1 MQRLQVCVL
10 ALVLA
15 AQLAPGCA
23 AASSATSKRR
33 LLQAPASAAAAA
45 PALEPTNNAASWC
58 CQQLAAIGFSSNL
71 PVVVLDT
78 MGAPLEVKGVDALS
92 RLCTCSPGL
101 PAPDY
106 DGLSEAAVRGSTSAT
121 AHKKSFKL
129 QLRQAAGFND
139 TKKQDWALLGMPAD
153 ADWVLYGGDEVDLTL
168 GMRNYL
174 GYNLARA
181 SGQYAART
189 VWCEL
194 FLMDDGAAELDP
206 SHYHGIYIAMEHPK
220 IAQQRVDVA
229 KLDPPNL
236 SGGYLFTYDN
246 DNTEAGD
253 VLFGPLSGWDHPF
266 QMNRSP
272 SYTSFI
278 DSPSWL
284 DYFLITELTK
294 NPDGYRGSVYLHKDR
309 DLPMAAG
316 PIWDLNEAFGQCCGY
331 PIDGWQQQGVSGPG
345 VAGGSAISTDGWRF
359 LICADADRCKI
370 DPTDGLS
377 RWYRRMWEDDRFK
390 SGASTRW
397 AQLRAGPWSDTAVEA
412 IISSVSAQ
420 ARDGGRGRLSSGG
433 GGQRSEAQL
442 SWIVTIP
449 LRQIKPAVLRSY
461 DRWASVIL
469 KPWFPNSEVQWT
481 TEVSNLKDWTL
492 QHMAWMDGAFAQ
504 AGASGPPAA
513 GRRCGN
519 PRPAF
524 AASEH
529 AAVSNAISSAASRGP
544 CLRPRATRRL
554 AAEAGFSSRRAFSA
568 IGEAGRASPAEASQG
583 QQPDAAVDGQPQR
596 RGRGRPP
603 GHPAWNKGLPHSE
616 THRKRIS
623 IKLKQKWK
631 DPDFKR
637 SVSEAMLGKPAWN
650 LGQPHDPETLRKMS
664 EAKLGSRLPLAT
676 RKLISK
682 ANMGRVVSE
691 ETRAKVGDRHRGL
704 PKTPEHR
711 AKLAS
716 IARRRHAATRVLHA
730 VEAVYSAASTRNSPA
745 AAAAAAGT
753 GGAGGTPGRGRPP
766 GSATGMS
773 GGGAAAVSPHSR
785 HVRAA
790 AYSMGLTG
798 LSDGS
803 GKRLSRTQIL
813 NTFKSELREYRTLQ
827 EELSTW
833 TAAFREKNNRK
844 PNLMDVQ
851 RTGIPWLIEKFKQYV
866 VLRDRLFSDTSVL
879 RGKLQD
885 AIPDPEAV
893 RRANS
898 ANASSSAPPSVGGI
912 GGMGPTNANGPN
924 AVSRTAV
931 ASRFSA
937 VMDYKMKRQAAL
949 DAAAAAAAVRAAQ
962 PGEARAE
969 DEGADPAA
977 AARLMSS
984 QAPPRVRM
992 AMQAALDYR
1001 QGKAN
1006 ETKAAADAAAAAA
1019 RSPLG
1024 GSRGGGAAGTAAGAA
1039 AGAGSGTILRG
1050 TAFTSKRRFAGPDAA
1065 LVQQPVPAPVRSA
1078 ALPARVPPAPLAA
1091 SSDAGCSSDSSA
1103 QPASSVPAVEPC
1115 LPLQAV

>member
-1 MQRLQVCVL
+1 MRSAVLLVAVPACGFVPPVGLRPQR
-10 ALVLA
+10 AF
-15 AQLAPGCA
+15 
-23 AASSATSKRR
+23 R
-33 LLQAPASAAAAA
+33 PA
-45 PALEPTNNAASWC
+45 
-58 CQQLAAIGFSSNL
+58 
-71 PVVVLDT
+71 VV
-78 MGAPLEVKGVDALS
+78 
-92 RLCTCSPGL
+92 
-101 PAPDY
+101 
-106 DGLSEAAVRGSTSAT
+106 
-121 AHKKSFKL
+121 
-129 QLRQAAGFND
+129 
-139 TKKQDWALLGMPAD
+139 
-153 ADWVLYGGDEVDLTL
+153 
-168 GMRNYL
+168 
-174 GYNLARA
+174 RA
-181 SGQYAART
+181 SCT
-189 VWCEL
+189 
-194 FLMDDGAAELDP
+194 P
-206 SHYHGIYIAMEHPK
+206 
-220 IAQQRVDVA
+220 
-229 KLDPPNL
+229 
-236 SGGYLFTYDN
+236 
-246 DNTEAGD
+246 
-253 VLFGPLSGWDHPF
+253 
-266 QMNRSP
+266 
-272 SYTSFI
+272 
-278 DSPSWL
+278 
-284 DYFLITELTK
+284 
-294 NPDGYRGSVYLHKDR
+294 
-309 DLPMAAG
+309 
-316 PIWDLNEAFGQCCGY
+316 
-331 PIDGWQQQGVSGPG
+331 QGHES
-345 VAGGSAISTDGWRF
+345 
-359 LICADADRCKI
+359 
-370 DPTDGLS
+370 
-377 RWYRRMWEDDRFK
+377 
-390 SGASTRW
+390 
-397 AQLRAGPWSDTAVEA
+397 
-412 IISSVSAQ
+412 
-420 ARDGGRGRLSSGG
+420 
-433 GGQRSEAQL
+433 
-442 SWIVTIP
+442 
-449 LRQIKPAVLRSY
+449 
-461 DRWASVIL
+461 
-469 KPWFPNSEVQWT
+469 
-481 TEVSNLKDWTL
+481 
-492 QHMAWMDGAFAQ
+492 
-504 AGASGPPAA
+504 
-513 GRRCGN
+513 
-519 PRPAF
+519 
-524 AASEH
+524 
-529 AAVSNAISSAASRGP
+529 
-544 CLRPRATRRL
+544 
-554 AAEAGFSSRRAFSA
+554 AFSA
-568 IGEAGRASPAEASQG
+568 IGDAGRASPAEAAQG
-583 QQPDAAVDGQPQR
+583 FQPDAAVDGQPQR

-730 VEAVYSAASTRNSPA
+730 VEAVYSAASTRNAP

-753 GGAGGTPGRGRPP
+753 CGAGGTPGRGRPP

-992 AMQAALDYR
+992 AMQAALEYR

-1019 RSPLG
+1019 RTPLG
-1024 GSRGGGAAGTAAGAA
+1024 GARGGGAAGTAAGTA

-1050 TAFTSKRRFAGPDAA
+1050 TAFTSKRRFAGADAA
-1065 LVQQPVPAPVRSA
+1065 LVQQPAPAPVRSA
-1078 ALPARVPPAPLAA
+1078 ALPARVPTAPLAA
-1091 SSDAGCSSDSSA
+1091 SSDADRSADNSA
-1103 QPASSVPAVEPC
+1103 QPASSVPVVEPC